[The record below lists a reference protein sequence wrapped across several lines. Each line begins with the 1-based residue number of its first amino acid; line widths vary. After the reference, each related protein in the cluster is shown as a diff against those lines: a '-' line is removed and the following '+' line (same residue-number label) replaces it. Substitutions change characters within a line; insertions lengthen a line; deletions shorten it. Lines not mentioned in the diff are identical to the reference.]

1 VASDPLRARKIGH
14 WTEDDTLDL
23 ELDEVDVPE
32 QPYWRRCGAVHCIE
46 RGPWAGT
53 LVCCMRKSDHENEH
67 LMILGDV
74 GSPEYWQEFW
84 L

>member
-1 VASDPLRARKIGH
+1 
-14 WTEDDTLDL
+14 
-23 ELDEVDVPE
+23 
-32 QPYWRRCGAVHCIE
+32 
-46 RGPWAGT
+46 
-53 LVCCMRKSDHENEH
+53 MRKSDHENEH